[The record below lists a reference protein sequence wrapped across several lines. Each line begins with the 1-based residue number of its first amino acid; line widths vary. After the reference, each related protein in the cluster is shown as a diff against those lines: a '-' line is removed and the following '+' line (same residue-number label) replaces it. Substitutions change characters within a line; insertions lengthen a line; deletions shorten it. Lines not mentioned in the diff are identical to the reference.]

1 MAGRLPPLNALRA
14 FEAAARHMSFT
25 RAAEELFVTQA
36 AVSHQ
41 IRSLED
47 WLGLRL
53 FRRLNRRLLL
63 TDEGQ
68 AYIGP
73 VRDALD
79 RIAAA
84 TDGLRRSDAE
94 GLLTVSVLPSFA
106 ATWLLPRLW
115 RFRDA
120 HPEIDVRIDARE
132 SLADF
137 ARDGVDVALRYGGG
151 DYPGHHSVRFMT
163 EEAFP
168 VCSPALLER
177 GPHPLRRPEDLRH
190 HTLIRDFTEDL
201 WDRWLRLAGV
211 TGIDSRRGP
220 SFNYLNM
227 AIEAA
232 IAGQGVALG
241 RRAIVADAL
250 ADGRLVRPFDIT
262 MPSLDAYYVVCP
274 VATTARPK
282 VAAFRDWL
290 LGEAAAA
297 GPG

>member
-1 MAGRLPPLNALRA
+1 MTGRLPPLNALRA

-25 RAAEELFVTQA
+25 KAAEELFVTQA

-68 AYIGP
+68 AYAGP
-73 VRDALD
+73 VREALD
-79 RIAAA
+79 RIVAA
-84 TDGLRRSDAE
+84 TNGLRRSDSE

-115 RFRDA
+115 RFSESY
-120 HPEIDVRIDARE
+120 PEIDVRIDARE
-132 SLADF
+132 TLADF
-137 ARDGVDVALRYGGG
+137 GRDGVDVALRYGGG
-151 DYPGHHSVRFMT
+151 DYPGHDSIHFMT

-168 VCSPALLER
+168 VCSPALVE
-177 GPHPLRRPEDLRH
+177 GGSYPLREPADLCH

-201 WDRWLRLAGV
+201 WDNWLKLAGV
-211 TGIDSRRGP
+211 TGIDPRRGP

-241 RRAIVADAL
+241 RRAIVAGAL
-250 ADGRLVRPFDIT
+250 ADGRLVRPFDLA
-262 MPSLDAYYVVCP
+262 MPSASAYYFVCL
-274 VATTARPK
+274 AEAADRPK

-290 LGEAAAA
+290 LAEAAAA
-297 GPG
+297 SA